1 VALIIALLGDDHA
14 WLEVLMFYGPLQ
26 WLFVRE
32 GVISGAEQAKST
44 QSEIGTV
51 DRLKK
56 LRASH
61 LLEKA

>member
-1 VALIIALLGDDHA
+1 M
-14 WLEVLMFYGPLQ
+14 VLFNG
-26 WLFVRE
+26 FVRE